1 MMVLFI
7 FDGTFE
13 GLLTAV
19 FEAYARK
26 RFPDRLAGEG
36 EPPLLFVDEV
46 TRVATDAAKAD
57 RVWRGLERRLSRA
70 ALSALGTAWL
80 SELPDIA
87 TLLFRYIRKAFD
99 APVPIETD
107 FGDADVLRVTQIWK
121 KVRDEREKTLQ
132 FLRFQKAADG
142 TYFAATAP
150 RYDTLPLVVPYALDR
165 FADQRWLIY
174 DVRRDYGYYYDLR
187 EATEVRFEE
196 EDIHLRAGLLG
207 EDIMDKDERLFQ
219 AMWKAYFQST
229 AIRER
234 LNPRLQRQH
243 MPARFWRFLPEKR

>member
-70 ALSALGTAWL
+70 AL
-80 SELPDIA
+80 PD
-87 TLLFRYIRKAFD
+87 R
-99 APVPIETD
+99 P
-107 FGDADVLRVTQIWK
+107 ADRT
-121 KVRDEREKTLQ
+121 
-132 FLRFQKAADG
+132 
-142 TYFAATAP
+142 
-150 RYDTLPLVVPYALDR
+150 
-165 FADQRWLIY
+165 
-174 DVRRDYGYYYDLR
+174 
-187 EATEVRFEE
+187 
-196 EDIHLRAGLLG
+196 
-207 EDIMDKDERLFQ
+207 
-219 AMWKAYFQST
+219 
-229 AIRER
+229 
-234 LNPRLQRQH
+234 
-243 MPARFWRFLPEKR
+243 